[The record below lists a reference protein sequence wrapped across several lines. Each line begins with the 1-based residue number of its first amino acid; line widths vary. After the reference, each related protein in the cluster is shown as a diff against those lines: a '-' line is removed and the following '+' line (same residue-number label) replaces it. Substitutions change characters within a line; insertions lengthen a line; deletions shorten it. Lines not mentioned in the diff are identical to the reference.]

1 MTVSVSKDENT
12 RQEIAIRA
20 QLNYLKG
27 LIYIEQENN
36 LLAKQALNTA
46 IEIAPEFQNAISK
59 LKTL

>member
-36 LLAKQALNTA
+36 LLAKKAFNTA